1 SDINIQNL
9 IPENLQSIA
18 KDEFLSRLEELN
30 TEYEQLKKSLPED
43 HVLRYVGELKG
54 DLQKEK
60 GQLEV
65 KLVSVPKSAS
75 LGQVKGSDS
84 IFEIYTES

>member
-1 SDINIQNL
+1 M
-9 IPENLQSIA
+9 
-18 KDEFLSRLEELN
+18 EELN

-75 LGQVKGSDS
+75 LGQGKRIGFYFRNLYR
-84 IFEIYTES
+84 ILW